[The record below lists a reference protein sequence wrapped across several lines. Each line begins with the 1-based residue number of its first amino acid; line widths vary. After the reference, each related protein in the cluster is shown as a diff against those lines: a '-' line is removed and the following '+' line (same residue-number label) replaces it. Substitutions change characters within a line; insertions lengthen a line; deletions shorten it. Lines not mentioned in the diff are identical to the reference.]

1 MSRFSG
7 DFLGVGNDRRP
18 PCTRLRTPRAAASAV
33 RYDPGMRTTAAIL
46 VAVLTFLCPE
56 APAWASVA
64 TTAKGGSFTMSGQE
78 DGTLTLNAAETCLPD
93 NFSGSPL
100 SEDIRLY
107 LNDHGL
113 KPTSALWFML
123 IEAKAPGTVRYPA
136 DSPNIVSLGADSGA
150 EARHPVEH
158 PLWRA
163 GPWLRNVDPKG
174 RLRVRE
180 YRPCAGSQYR
190 GEARLEKIVGYWSCK

>member
-1 MSRFSG
+1 
-7 DFLGVGNDRRP
+7 
-18 PCTRLRTPRAAASAV
+18 
-33 RYDPGMRTTAAIL
+33 
-46 VAVLTFLCPE
+46 
-56 APAWASVA
+56 
-64 TTAKGGSFTMSGQE
+64 MSGQE

-136 DSPNIVSLGADSGA
+136 DSPNIVSLGADSGLRPDILWSTRYGEPGLGSGTLTLKVGFESGSIDLVLA
-150 EARHPVEH
+150 PSTGAR
-158 PLWRA
+158 RA
-163 GPWLRNVDPKG
+163 GKDR
-174 RLRVRE
+174 RLLVVQVI
-180 YRPCAGSQYR
+180 P
-190 GEARLEKIVGYWSCK
+190 VG